1 MVRWSIT
8 LAGSGLMATAILGAC
23 SSDPDPAPATTTTQD
38 GGTVTPATPQSEA
51 GAANQAQACKTL
63 PRDLK
68 GVKPT
73 DYFAVMTSDQA
84 AVDLLTKRTG
94 LKFMPPG
101 SDFQKRGEALTA
113 PIYEAFK
120 KLYPETVEGM
130 PGPPRIVIAD
140 DASFNAAAWGDML
153 RTTDGKR
160 QAPWVFKFNKGAFV
174 DGVTDSQLS
183 LIAAHELGH
192 LILRNPSPRFFTTT
206 YYRETPDEQGKIFGE
221 YEPND
226 PDLEKLGDAIVKLGA
241 RTGQLF
247 ATELNGFVTIVG
259 ASAYDGNALPLYM
272 RYRSVLIGK
281 YAATTTNPAA
291 CTSSNTSHDQIQK
304 IIGTHFDRST
314 LKLELGAEAA
324 QLDALTKAYQTQLA
338 ACFSHVKTSFLQL
351 AYDYRVAVD
360 PGAAEDLQPF
370 LDDRTKVAS
379 YLGLL
384 KLENDYDMANPTQ
397 NIVAKL
403 FAISTQIQD
412 AVQKGL
418 ETPGLKPE
426 EIRTFTPE
434 DDADEAAV
442 RIAKLLGRDSD
453 DLIIGLMS
461 QVDPTYLP
469 TCQALVTK
477 GEVPAYGGFIDD
489 HHTNC
494 WRLYRNAALKRA
506 LASCPASW
514 PK

>member
-23 SSDPDPAPATTTTQD
+23 SSDPDPAPATTTIQD

-73 DYFAVMTSDQA
+73 DYFAVLSSDQA
-84 AVDLLTKRTG
+84 AVDQLAKTGTKF
-94 LKFMPPG
+94 LPPG
-101 SDFQKRGEALTA
+101 SDLQKRGEALTA
-113 PIYEAFK
+113 PIYEAYK

-140 DASFNAAAWGDML
+140 DPAFNAGAWGNVL
-153 RTTDGKR
+153 RGADGKR
-160 QAPWVFKFNKGAFV
+160 LAPWVFKFNKGVFA
-174 DGVTDSQLS
+174 DGVTDNQLS

-192 LILRNPSPRFFTTT
+192 LLLRPSAPFFKSI

-226 PDLEKLGDAIVKLGA
+226 AELEKFGSTVVLLGA

-247 ATELNGFVTIVG
+247 ATQLNGYVTRVG
-259 ASAYDGNALPLYM
+259 AKAFDGNAIPLYA
-272 RYRSVLIGK
+272 RYASFLATKYGSTTINPTACQDSDTSAAAIG
-281 YAATTTNPAA
+281 
-291 CTSSNTSHDQIQK
+291 K
-304 IIGTHFDRST
+304 IIGTHFDSST
-314 LKLELGAEAA
+314 NKLDLGADAA
-324 QLDALTKAYQTQLA
+324 QLDALTKAYQTQRASCL
-338 ACFSHVKTSFLQL
+338 SHVKISFLQL
-351 AYDYRVAVD
+351 AYDYRVSTD
-360 PGAAEDLQPF
+360 PGAAEDMKPF
-370 LDDRTKVAS
+370 LTDRTKLVA
-379 YLGLL
+379 YLELL
-384 KLENDYDMANPTQ
+384 PFENDYDVANPTQ
-397 NIVAKL
+397 NILTKL
-403 FAISTQIQD
+403 FAISTKIQD
-412 AVQKGL
+412 AVQKEL
-418 ETPGLKPE
+418 DKPDMKPE
-426 EIRTFTPE
+426 EIRVFTPE
-434 DDADEAAV
+434 DDADEAAI
-442 RIAKLLGRDSD
+442 RIAKLMGLDGD

-461 QVDPTYLP
+461 QTDPTYLP
-469 TCQALVTK
+469 TCQALVAK
-477 GEVPAYGGFIDD
+477 GEVPAYGGFIDI

-506 LASCPASW
+506 LVSCPASW